1 MIPTADIG
9 TSHILLRLLALV
21 LVYALLGF
29 GPGVILGILVANRL
43 AGYNKEVFMNE
54 GTKKIQKAEK
64 YNEQWNPGH
73 KRWRKE

>member
-1 MIPTADIG
+1 MIPAADID
-9 TSHILLRLLALV
+9 TNLILLRLLALV

-64 YNEQWNPGH
+64 YNEQWNPEH